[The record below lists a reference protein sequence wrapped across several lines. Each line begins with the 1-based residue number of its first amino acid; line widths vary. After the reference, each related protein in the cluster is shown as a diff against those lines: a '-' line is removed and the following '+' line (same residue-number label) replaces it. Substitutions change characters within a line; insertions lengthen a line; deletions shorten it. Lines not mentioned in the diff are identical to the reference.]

1 VRGAPPSGP
10 GRPATIDDLDAIV
23 ALFRASDARVTDE
36 PESMHEYLTWIW
48 DMSYFELARDA
59 RLLPGTEVPGAFV
72 QIVRD
77 PDGGPARLDW
87 AVHPRLDLE
96 PIASELFDWGEE
108 QRAARGVAE
117 PLRANVMS
125 DDDAGTTFLERRGY
139 THVRTSWDMTRDL
152 SPGDRMVAPS
162 PGVTVRTFRAG
173 EESLLHR
180 VADTSF
186 EDHWDHV
193 PWTLESFTGS
203 MLAAPWEPGLTFF
216 AEVDGQVAGEL
227 VALPFDDRGFIAS
240 VGVLRGF
247 RGRGAATAMMRHA
260 FAALAERGL
269 PRVELSV
276 DAASPTGAVS
286 LYEGLGMRA
295 VRSYSTF
302 DGPGAA

>member
-1 VRGAPPSGP
+1 VKGAPAPGP
-10 GRPATIDDLDAIV
+10 GRPATTDDLDAIV
-23 ALFRASDARVTDE
+23 GLFLASDASVADE

-59 RLLPGTEVPGAFV
+59 RLLPGIEGPEAFV
-72 QIVRD
+72 QVVRD

-87 AVHPRLDLE
+87 AVHPRVDLE
-96 PIASELFDWGEE
+96 LAASSLFDWGEG

-117 PLRANVMS
+117 PLRTNVMS
-125 DDDAGTTFLERRGY
+125 DDEAAKAFLERRGY
-139 THVRTSWDMTRDL
+139 TQVRTSWDMTRDL
-152 SPGDRMVAPS
+152 SPDDRTVAAS
-162 PGVTVRTFRAG
+162 PGVTVRTFRPG

-193 PWTLESFTGS
+193 PWTLESFTES
-203 MLAAPWEPGLTFF
+203 MLATPWEPGLTFF

-227 VALPFDDRGFIAS
+227 VALRFEDRGYIAS
-240 VGVLRGF
+240 VGVLGEF

-260 FAALAERGL
+260 FAALAGRGL

-295 VRSYSTF
+295 VRSYASF
-302 DGPGAA
+302 DGPSAA